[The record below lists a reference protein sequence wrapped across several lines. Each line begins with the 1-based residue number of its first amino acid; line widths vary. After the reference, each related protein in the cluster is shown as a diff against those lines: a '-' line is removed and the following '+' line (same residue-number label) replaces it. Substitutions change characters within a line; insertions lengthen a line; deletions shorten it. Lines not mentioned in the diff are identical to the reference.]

1 MELLPTATGGGVGLI
16 LKQARRKVQQRANQY
31 NGSYISTIRVVGQS
45 SPELTTATSLSRS
58 SLAPPPRPRQA
69 LAPPL
74 LKGQPASRTD
84 RSEST
89 PQFARVSNAGP
100 LVVLGRSATAVDRP
114 RHRRRPHLRSNP
126 TPPDRRVTLFGR
138 HGRPAGA
145 PVDPG
150 DDDGPAGDGR
160 AEHRQGVAGLHHAA
174 LRLGRPSDAPRH
186 EETGGTSSSS
196 CRHVGGHACRPVP
209 GVRPAGPGPVALG
222 VRPCHPR
229 LPVQLARALRRAH
242 GHVDRRRSL
251 CCFSM

>member
-150 DDDGPAGDGR
+150 DDDGPQGLRGMDARSIVR
-160 AEHRQGVAGLHHAA
+160 AWPASTTLLCVLVVLQTLRAKRRQE
-174 LRLGRPSDAPRH
+174 APRH
-186 EETGGTSSSS
+186 
-196 CRHVGGHACRPVP
+196 P
-209 GVRPAGPGPVALG
+209 PAAMSVATLAALSLG
-222 VRPCHPR
+222 CVLLDLVLSHWVFV
-229 LPVQLARALRRAH
+229 LVTLVYL
-242 GHVDRRRSL
+242 
-251 CCFSM
+251 FS